1 MNLIYSDFF
10 KVDIT
15 IRTEYIFG
23 YIKQSM
29 HLREKYESLK

>member
-15 IRTEYIFG
+15 NRTKYIFG

-29 HLREKYESLK
+29 HLKKKIPVS